1 MNKKTIALT
10 REQYQMIIETIQQ
23 GFSGMRPNPRVA
35 TALVLEANL
44 GLRIGDILQLRL
56 SDIIQD
62 GSRYRLD
69 VVEKKTGKGRTFTI
83 PFAIYQYIENYCL
96 RNNINRNDR
105 ILPISER
112 TVQSILQMTCSY
124 LGLDGIGTHS
134 FRKFYATEIY
144 KNNGYDIVLVQKL
157 LQHSSAST
165 TQRYIGMEP
174 ERVEEAILNHMQL
187 L

>member
-10 REQYQMIIETIQQ
+10 RDQYQLIIETIYQ

-44 GLRIGDILQLRL
+44 GLRIGDILRLHL

-62 GSRYRLD
+62 GSRYRLNI
-69 VVEKKTGKGRTFTI
+69 VERKTKKERTFTI
-83 PFAIYQYIENYCL
+83 PFSIYQYIENYCL
-96 RNNINRNDR
+96 RNKIGKDER

-112 TVQSILQMTCSY
+112 TVQSILQMTCSF
-124 LGLDGIGTHS
+124 LGIEGVGTHS

-157 LQHSSAST
+157 LQHSSVST

-174 ERVEEAILNHMQL
+174 SRIEEAILNHLQL